1 MDVALAL
8 DPRIKRIKQEEK
20 EAREAKKKVKSGGQ
34 NGLSAKQKAE
44 EDKAEEKARQKQ
56 QRVGYLSGIS
66 LECGMLTVRMQGA
79 AKLHGDVLVSTSGR
93 SRFAREAG

>member
-1 MDVALAL
+1 MRRLRGVRGCVRLTCYVGCS
-8 DPRIKRIKQEEK
+8 Q
-20 EAREAKKKVKSGGQ
+20 ARKKTGADAEAKK
-34 NGLSAKQKAE
+34 ATKQKVE